1 MPRQYNNFMI
11 YIYVTR
17 IIIKISLIETVYTT
31 CIQIRELNLKS
42 EVVII
47 AMKNKKIKLK
57 YVF

>member
-11 YIYVTR
+11 YISNKNHYLN
-17 IIIKISLIETVYTT
+17 KPHWNTVYIT
-31 CIQIRELNLKS
+31 CIQIRELTLKS